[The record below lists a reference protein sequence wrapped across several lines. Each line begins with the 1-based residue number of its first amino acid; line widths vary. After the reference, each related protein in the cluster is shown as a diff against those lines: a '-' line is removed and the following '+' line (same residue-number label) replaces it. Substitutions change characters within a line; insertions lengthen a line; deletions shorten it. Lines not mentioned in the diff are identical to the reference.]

1 MEKEPLIIINNEKV
15 FKENGQFY
23 CSNFDIKTTPEALNN
38 YYSVQ
43 FITRKSKEKRGHKFD
58 LKNIKVA
65 SNIFIFMKHIYN
77 TFSIP
82 KAKYLLVGINPYSF
96 FSFLILFVFR
106 KKTYVYLMS
115 SGHEEWKYI
124 LGSWSVWMYHL
135 MFVLVTSN
143 SKVISCNPRLYNTK
157 KSFLVSPSRLNS
169 EWLSN
174 YKEASLD
181 RVKLLYVGRINAEKG
196 IYDFV
201 KMFDKINF
209 EAEFSIVG
217 YKKDIKSKNKN
228 ITLLGYCSDS
238 KLLINIYDKH
248 NIMIL
253 PSFTE
258 AHPYVL
264 DESLARK
271 RPVIIFEEISYVAN
285 NRKGVFIIKRNIDA
299 LNNTVNFIMKNYKE
313 IQLSMRENN
322 LPTKKIF
329 FDTFAEIFNK

>member
-23 CSNFDIKTTPEALNN
+23 CSNFDIKITPEALNN

-43 FITRKSKEKRGHKFD
+43 FITRKSKEKQGHKFD

-65 SNIFIFMKHIYN
+65 SNIFVFMKNIYN
-77 TFSIP
+77 TFNIP
-82 KAKYLLVGINPYSF
+82 KAKYLLAGINPYSF
-96 FSFLILFVFR
+96 FAFLVLFVFR

-124 LGSWSVWMYHL
+124 LGSWSVWIYHL
-135 MFVLVTSN
+135 MFVLVTSS

-181 RVKLLYVGRINAEKG
+181 KVRLLYVGRINPEKG
-196 IYDFV
+196 IYNFV

-264 DESLARK
+264 DECLARK

-299 LNNTVNFIMKNYKE
+299 LNNTVNFIMKNYKK
-313 IQLSMRENN
+313 IQLSMEENN

>member
-23 CSNFDIKTTPEALNN
+23 CSNFDIKITPEALNN

-43 FITRKSKEKRGHKFD
+43 FITRKSKEKQGHKFD

-65 SNIFIFMKHIYN
+65 SNIFVFMKNIYN
-77 TFSIP
+77 TFNIP
-82 KAKYLLVGINPYSF
+82 KAKYLLAGINPYSF
-96 FSFLILFVFR
+96 FAFLILFVFR

-124 LGSWSVWMYHL
+124 LGSWSVWIYHL
-135 MFVLVTSN
+135 MFVLVTSS

-181 RVKLLYVGRINAEKG
+181 KVRLLYVGRINPEKG
-196 IYDFV
+196 IYNFV

-264 DESLARK
+264 DECLARK

-299 LNNTVNFIMKNYKE
+299 LNNTVNFIMKNYKK
-313 IQLSMRENN
+313 IQLSMEENN